1 MGSFGTKFTTV
12 LSIILFGFSSLF
24 ALGTTY
30 YSQGSANFSVTSNW
44 TTNADGTGSNPAD
57 FTDDDIFIIQNGH
70 TITMDNVENYLE
82 SLTIQNGGTFNN
94 SSNTVVFEIDGT
106 GLIVQSGGTYTAS
119 TGTIEANGG
128 RNTEI
133 VITIPTST
141 SFYNI
146 KTYGYLTFE
155 DNSTNST
162 FTINGTL
169 SFYQSRSLTLNNT
182 AAIAYGTNGTLE
194 YQYNKTVGVEW
205 PSSGV
210 PNVLLASGT
219 ATISDGNTYT
229 VSNKLTR
236 SGGAISVTSGTL
248 AFGSTATLEYNPFP
262 AADMTVSDEWPTS
275 SGPANVTV
283 NNSGYTITVSDAA
296 RTIPKTLNM
305 VAGTLAMGSNTLTVL
320 GSIASSDIAG
330 SGTVTGSSINIGN
343 GTDQLDQ
350 TISGSVTLDNLT
362 VNKTGSNNNLTISG
376 SPTITNDFTV
386 TNGDVI
392 ANGTVTISSGALILD
407 NASTFTVNS
416 GALSVATLTL
426 NSTSTF
432 TTGGKTISGLTTL
445 NAASGSTY
453 EFNGTSA
460 ETTPTDATFGNLNM
474 NNTAG
479 LNIDGTVTVN
489 GTLTF
494 NQDAT
499 VNTDATNT
507 LVISTTGSVS
517 GSAAARYVKGPL
529 RKQFSGTGSFTFAV
543 GTSSHRPAVFEYTS
557 GTFGGTS
564 VIEIEHSTASFTS
577 GTRPTG
583 ISAIDQ
589 SSHYIVKEVGTAPTN
604 FQYNFTGNFEN
615 DNFTPETRNRILV
628 QASSTPTWTVGTTD
642 VATGINTTNN
652 TVLATG
658 LSELPTDSP
667 FIVAFGSATTAV
679 TWDGGGGDSNWST
692 AANWVGDAV
701 PQTGDAVLLDNS
713 ALATDYSVT
722 YDASV
727 SQTSFSSI
735 QINSDASHS
744 ITLTLEK
751 SATIDL
757 TATSD
762 LIVVG
767 SSDKLV
773 YAGSDITMSSAAY
786 DPSKTTLS
794 GEVEYQTGSVY
805 VDSYDGNLVIN
816 GATGTSGTGTVAV
829 AGNLT
834 KNSTTAFSTSQAVT
848 VTGNYINTQ
857 GNVDFS
863 GGLTLSGTTFT
874 VSNGTINGTVEMAGS
889 SAQTME
895 GGGSAYSIENLT
907 VNNSNGLTLNNPVIV
922 SGTLT
927 LTSGLIHTDDTNLLT
942 IGSSGSISGYSST
955 RYING
960 TLAYSGTGSKYFPI
974 GNSGDYRPVELV
986 NLAGTD
992 PVVRFK
998 MVKSSPGGTV
1008 DGTLD
1013 HISAVRYWLGT
1024 LTSGSISGCQV
1035 KLSWETNDGV
1045 DGSLDN
1051 IAVATSSS
1059 QSGTYTS
1066 AGNSGTSGNSS
1077 SGTVLSNSLTTMQYF
1092 TLGSISTDN
1101 SLPVELASFTAS
1113 ADFGKVVLDWTT
1125 ASELD
1130 NLGFNIFRR
1139 LLAEEDAWEQV
1150 NSDMIEGQGNTSQE
1164 TNYSFVDSKVI
1175 AGQTYVYKLQSVSL
1189 NGVLADEKTVE
1200 VSVPVPTEYALFNNY
1215 PNPFNPTTSIRFQ
1228 MPETNKVQL
1237 VIYDSQG
1244 RIVKQLIKNK
1254 SMSRGEHVVTWDAT
1268 DEIGNR
1274 VASGMYFYRFGA
1286 GSFVK
1291 MGKMILLK

>member
-1 MGSFGTKFTTV
+1 MRSFGTK
-12 LSIILFGFSSLF
+12 IIVMILLGSMALF
-24 ALGTTY
+24 AQTTY
-30 YSQGSANFSVTSNW
+30 YSQGDGDFSNTANWNTVRTGGGSSPTSFDQGDVF
-44 TTNADGTGSNPAD
+44 TIQTGN
-57 FTDDDIFIIQNGH
+57 
-70 TITMDNVENYLE
+70 TITMDNVTNYIQDLIVE
-82 SLTIQNGGTFNN
+82 SGGTFNN
-94 SSNTVVFEIDGT
+94 SSNTITFAVGGH
-106 GLIVQSGGTYTAS
+106 GLDVQSGGSYIAS
-119 TGTIEANGG
+119 TGRIEANAGVFSTVTLKIAA
-128 RNTEI
+128 NT
-133 VITIPTST
+133 T
-141 SFYNI
+141 FYDI
-146 KTYGYLTFE
+146 KTSSPISFDGAQ
-155 DNSTNST
+155 
-162 FTINGTL
+162 FTINGTFSISTGR
-169 SFYQSRSLTLNNT
+169 SFSLLNGAT
-182 AAIAYGTNGTLE
+182 IAYGSAGTLE
-194 YQYNKTVGVEW
+194 YNADRTVGIEW
-205 PSSGV
+205 PTSSGV
-210 PNVLLASGT
+210 PNVLLTSG
-219 ATISDGNTYT
+219 AVTIPSGSTNQVNT
-229 VSNKLTR
+229 KLTR
-236 SGGAISVTSGTL
+236 VNGSLTATGTFQFNS
-248 AFGSTATLEYNPFP
+248 ANSTTLEYAPSP
-262 AADMTVSDEWPTS
+262 AADVTVGDEWPT
-275 SGPANVTV
+275 GATTRPTNITV
-283 NNSGYTITVSDAA
+283 NNSGKTVTVSATD
-296 RTIPKTLNM
+296 RVIPKTLNV
-305 VAGTLAMGSNTLTVL
+305 VAGTLAMGSNSLTVL

-330 SGTVTGSSINIGN
+330 SGSVTGSSINVGD
-343 GTDQLDQ
+343 GTAQLDQ

-362 VNKTGSNNNLTISG
+362 VNKTGANNNLTISG
-376 SPTITNDFTV
+376 NPTITNDFTV

-392 ANGTVTISSGALILD
+392 ANGTVTISSGALVLD
-407 NASTFTVNS
+407 NSSTFTVNS

-432 TTGGKTISGLTTL
+432 TTGGKTITGLTTL

-453 EFNGTSA
+453 EFNGTTA
-460 ETTPTDATFGNLNM
+460 ETTPASATFGNVNM

-479 LNIDGTVTVN
+479 LNINGTVTIN

-499 VNTDATNT
+499 VNTDASNN
-507 LVISTTGSVS
+507 LVISTTGSIS
-517 GSAAARYVKGPL
+517 GNTAARFVEGPL
-529 RKQFSGTGSFTFAV
+529 RKQFSGTGSFSFPV
-543 GTSSHRPAVFEYTS
+543 GASAQRTAVFEYTS

-564 VIEIEHSTASFTS
+564 IVEIEHSTASFTS

-589 SSHYIVKEVGTAPTN
+589 SSHYIVKEVGTAPTS
-604 FQYNFTGNFEN
+604 FTYNFTGTFEDGNFS
-615 DNFTPETRNRILV
+615 PETRNRILV

-642 VATGINTTNN
+642 VGTGINTTDN

-658 LSELPTDSP
+658 LTALPSDTP
-667 FIVAFGSATTAV
+667 FIIAFGSATTAV

-701 PQTGDAVLLDNS
+701 PQTGDAVLFDNS

-727 SQTSFSSI
+727 TQTSFSSI
-735 QINSDASHS
+735 HIGSDATHTIS
-744 ITLTLEK
+744 LTLAK

-757 TATSD
+757 TAASD

-767 SSDKLV
+767 SSDKLI
-773 YAGSDITMSSAAY
+773 YAGSSITMNSAAY

-794 GEVEYQTGSVY
+794 GEIEYQSGSVY

-816 GATGTSGTGTVAV
+816 GASTTSGSGTIAV

-834 KNSTTAFSTSQAVT
+834 KNSSTAFSTSQAVT
-848 VTGNYINTQ
+848 VTGNYTNTL

-863 GGLTLSGTTFT
+863 GGLTFYGSAFT
-874 VSNGTINGTVEMAGS
+874 VTSGTINGTIVMAGS
-889 SAQTME
+889 SGQTME
-895 GGGSAYSIENLT
+895 GSGSVYSVENLT

-922 SGTLT
+922 SGSLT
-927 LTSGLIHTDDTNLLT
+927 LTSGLIHTNDTNLLT
-942 IGSSGSISGYSST
+942 IGSSGSITGYSST

-986 NLAGTD
+986 NLTGTD
-992 PVVRFK
+992 PVVQFK
-998 MVKSSPGGTV
+998 MVKSAPGGTV

-1035 KLSWETNDGV
+1035 NLSWETNDGV

-1059 QSGTYTS
+1059 QSGVYTS
-1066 AGNSGTSGNSS
+1066 AGNAGTSGNST
-1077 SGTVLSNSLTTMQYF
+1077 SGTVVSNSLSTMQYF

-1101 SLPVELASFTAS
+1101 SLPVELASFTAN
-1113 ADFGKVVLDWTT
+1113 ADYGKVVLDWTT

-1130 NLGFNIFRR
+1130 NLGFNILRR
-1139 LLAEEDAWEQV
+1139 LLAEEDNWEQV
-1150 NSDMIEGQGNTSQE
+1150 NPDMIEGQGNTSQE
-1164 TNYSFVDSKVI
+1164 TNYSFVDNKVV

-1228 MPETNKVQL
+1228 LPETNRVQL
-1237 VIYDSQG
+1237 IIYDSQG
-1244 RIVKQLIKNK
+1244 RIVKQLINNK
-1254 SMSRGEHVVTWDAT
+1254 SMSRGEHIVNWDAT
-1268 DEIGNR
+1268 DRTGNR
-1274 VASGMYFYRFGA
+1274 VASGVYFYRFGA